1 MTTTK
6 KEIVKRIMEAMGAV
20 DEEVLQYCKKELEK
34 LNAPRKPSKKDL
46 ERQTLNEEMAGK
58 FIEYLKT
65 QAEPI
70 TMNTLKN
77 EVGEFKDLASQKIV
91 AIIKVAETMA
101 KIEKSKIKGAVA
113 YKLVQD

>member
-6 KEIVKRIMEAMGAV
+6 KEIVKRIMEVMGV

-46 ERQTLNEEMAGK
+46 EKQALNEEKAGK

-65 QAEPI
+65 QAEPV

-77 EVGEFKDLASQKIV
+77 EVEEFKDLASQKIV
-91 AIIKVAETMA
+91 AIVKVAETMA

-113 YKLVQD
+113 YKIIQD

>member
-6 KEIVKRIMEAMGAV
+6 KEIVKRIMEVMGAV

-34 LNAPRKPSKKDL
+34 LNAPRKPGKKDL
-46 ERQTLNEEMAGK
+46 EKQALNKKMAGN
-58 FIEYLKT
+58 FIRYLKT

-101 KIEKSKIKGAVA
+101 KIEKSKIKGAIA
-113 YKLVQD
+113 YKIIQD